1 MSRKYVLV
9 HREAQAHA
17 IPPEVPAS
25 PDEGY
30 LQAEASFPKPRHGL
44 GWLHFALVYF
54 NRCYKLKVEI

>member
-54 NRCYKLKVEI
+54 NRY